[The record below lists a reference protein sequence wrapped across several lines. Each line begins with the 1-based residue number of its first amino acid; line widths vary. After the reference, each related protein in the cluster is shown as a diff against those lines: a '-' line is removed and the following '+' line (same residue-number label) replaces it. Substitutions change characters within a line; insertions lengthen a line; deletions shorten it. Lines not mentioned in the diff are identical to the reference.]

1 MPVPEEVPAV
11 TSPEK
16 RTGGMSGTALAGEDG
31 RPMLEVENLV
41 RHFTVRKGFL
51 RDSPARVHAVNGVSF
66 TLGRHESL
74 GLVGESGSGKT
85 TIGRCLVRMER
96 PTAGR
101 VLLDGI
107 DLASLSEKE
116 LRPVRRRAQY
126 VFQDPYGALN
136 PRMKV
141 GTLVGEPL
149 AVHTRLPRREI
160 AARVEA
166 LLVSVGLAA
175 DALGKYPHEFSG
187 GQRQRIAI
195 ARAIVLDPE
204 LLVLDEPVSALDV
217 SVQAQILN
225 LLADI
230 RETRALA
237 SVFISHNLAVVRQV
251 TDRTAVLYLGR
262 IVEIGPT
269 RDVLSAPR
277 HPYSEL
283 LLASVPESGK
293 PLKAALEGEI
303 PSNIVLPPG
312 CPFSPRCP
320 LAKDDPCRTIRPDLA
335 GGGSHRVACHL
346 RGV

>member
-1 MPVPEEVPAV
+1 
-11 TSPEK
+11 
-16 RTGGMSGTALAGEDG
+16 MSGRASLSVEIDAGRTVTAGQ
-31 RPMLEVENLV
+31 PVLEVESLV
-41 RHFTVRKGFL
+41 KHFPVRKGLL
-51 RDSPARVHAVNGVSF
+51 REGTIRVHAVNDVSF

-126 VFQDPYGALN
+126 VFQDPYSALN

-149 AVHTRLPRREI
+149 VVHTDLSRREI
-160 AARVEA
+160 GERVEA

-195 ARAIVLDPE
+195 ARALVLGPE

-262 IVEIGPT
+262 IVEVGPT
-269 RDVLSAPR
+269 AAVLSSPR

-283 LLASVPESGK
+283 LLASVPEAGK
-293 PLKAALEGEI
+293 PPRAVLEGEV
-303 PSNIVLPPG
+303 PSNIELPGG
-312 CPFSPRCP
+312 CPFHPRCP
-320 LAKDDPCRTIRPDLA
+320 LAKDDPCRSIRPALA
-335 GGGSHRVACHL
+335 GDGDHRVACHF
-346 RGV
+346 RTV